1 MNKSIYL
8 MAGVAGFMAGVLF
21 APAKGR
27 VSRLRLKRNANR
39 LANQAINE
47 LNAIESQI
55 KEASVE

>member
-1 MNKSIYL
+1 

-55 KEASVE
+55 KEATVE